1 MSIRKR
7 PARPTAASESD
18 PRREPNP
25 SDNDFTVL
33 FERVPAQTK
42 STTDRP
48 VSLAVPVP
56 KRADARAERAARAV
70 DTVNV
75 RTPARTR
82 ILRNTLL
89 LAIGCSLG
97 IWVEVLGIGPSGAAG
112 ERHFAAPSASEAKTE
127 VPDSRRQEAPAKE
140 SLPDKAGVAHAAH
153 HHHRHHTSTVDPAAT
168 AQLGA
173 DGGDDVAAA
182 VKALTQAQ
190 KEITLP

>member
-1 MSIRKR
+1 MFRKK

-48 VSLAVPVP
+48 IPLAVTVP
-56 KRADARAERAARAV
+56 RRIDSHAARAI

-112 ERHFAAPSASEAKTE
+112 ERHLASPSPSEAKIE
-127 VPDSRRQEAPAKE
+127 VPDSRTQEAPAKE

-153 HHHRHHTSTVDPAAT
+153 HHHRHHTSAVDPAA
-168 AQLGA
+168 AAELGA
-173 DGGDDVAAA
+173 DAGDDMAAA
-182 VKALTQAQ
+182 VKALTQAK
-190 KEITLP
+190 KEVTLP